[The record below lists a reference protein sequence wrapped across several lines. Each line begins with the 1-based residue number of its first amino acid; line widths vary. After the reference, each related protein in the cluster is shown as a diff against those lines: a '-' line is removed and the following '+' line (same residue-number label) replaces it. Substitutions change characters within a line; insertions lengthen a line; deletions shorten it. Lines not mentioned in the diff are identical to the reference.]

1 MRKRTREASTIDL
14 TPLID
19 VVFLLLIFFM
29 VSTVFKKEELAL
41 ILNLPTGESSDST
54 SNSNKSFQ
62 IEVTKNEIALNGKK
76 LSIDEMSEQLKSTE
90 NKKVPV
96 ILRIDQLVEYKKVVK
111 VIDILKK
118 HKLENLNLITE
129 KE

>member
-1 MRKRTREASTIDL
+1 M
-14 TPLID
+14 
-19 VVFLLLIFFM
+19 
-29 VSTVFKKEELAL
+29 
-41 ILNLPTGESSDST
+41 
-54 SNSNKSFQ
+54 
-62 IEVTKNEIALNGKK
+62 TKNEIALNGKK